1 MHRAIPT
8 STEEIAALRF
18 TSPDEEALAVAIFGT
33 IRIARDQGRSLED
46 LTAEVLREDSL
57 LDLVQRDWLSRMVTQ
72 AWLSLP

>member
-8 STEEIAALRF
+8 SPEEIDALRF
-18 TSPDEEALAVAIFGT
+18 AAPDEEALAVAIFGT

-46 LTAEVLREDSL
+46 LTAEVLTEDSL

>member
-8 STEEIAALRF
+8 STEEIAALSF
-18 TSPDEEALAVAIFGT
+18 ASPDEEALAVAIFGT

-46 LTAEVLREDSL
+46 LTAEVLTEDSL